1 MEKEQKVKVL
11 EIFLWLI
18 AAIAVIIAFLNM
30 PNHQR
35 LDDNNAEIK
44 LINTRIKRETKYYKN
59 NAPTAQSNKFNLVNE
74 QKKCQ
79 QNIIKSVQFALG
91 GAKNKTD
98 YDSQKVGL
106 SKVLTTEVTEK
117 LESMNADGSEDAL
130 YNPKDLKFNL
140 ANKTTAL
147 VTFSNVDNIHH
158 AKVVVVASYQ
168 SKNVE
173 DSKPMKHALIELDYD
188 LTASKA
194 NEGSITPFSSNFDN

>member
-140 ANKTTAL
+140 ANKTVVQ

-158 AKVVVVASYQ
+158 AKVVAVAAYQ
-168 SKNVE
+168 SKNTQGKE
-173 DSKPMKHALIELDYD
+173 PMKHALIELDYD

-194 NEGSITPFSSNFDN
+194 NEGNITPFSSNFNN